1 MAPTAGTK
9 DAGSDDDVD
18 GRNLDDSD
26 LDALTAQLHQEL
38 QLGEEAETRTTQ
50 TLVLLDFNGLL
61 AYRDNKNRGVPGSR
75 RPDFDLPT
83 GKYKNF
89 PCPFYIRPWARELMC
104 ALLNDPRCQ
113 VAVYTSINEKNVKPI
128 IQSFDAHFKK
138 MSDAGDFEP
147 VTVCGSVITT
157 ASAIMD
163 GSIGLFDR
171 LYNSAD
177 PQACTCRLLQ
187 CVSSFS

>member
-1 MAPTAGTK
+1 
-9 DAGSDDDVD
+9 
-18 GRNLDDSD
+18 
-26 LDALTAQLHQEL
+26 
-38 QLGEEAETRTTQ
+38 
-50 TLVLLDFNGLL
+50 
-61 AYRDNKNRGVPGSR
+61 
-75 RPDFDLPT
+75 
-83 GKYKNF
+83 
-89 PCPFYIRPWARELMC
+89 MC